1 MCIIKGSTKF
11 EDGVA
16 NGHAFFITLTLHLT
30 ALMLSARFPALK
42 TGMEKMVFKLKTIG
56 FSPLV
61 EDLGGWD
68 LAAKPSSAVALA
80 SMQPVYESC
89 KPRSRL

>member
-1 MCIIKGSTKF
+1 
-11 EDGVA
+11 
-16 NGHAFFITLTLHLT
+16 
-30 ALMLSARFPALK
+30 
-42 TGMEKMVFKLKTIG
+42 MEKMVFKLKTIG